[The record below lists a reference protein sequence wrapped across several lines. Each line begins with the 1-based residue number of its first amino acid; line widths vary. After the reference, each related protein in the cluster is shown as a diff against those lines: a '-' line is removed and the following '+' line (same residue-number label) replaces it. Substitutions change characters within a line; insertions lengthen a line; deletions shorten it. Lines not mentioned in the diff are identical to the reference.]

1 MSMELDPLTDLPRVV
16 DKFLRYVQID
26 TQSDPLSDSVPST
39 EKQKDLSRLLL
50 GELQE
55 MGYSESS
62 MDKHGYVFCT
72 IPATNT
78 GDGQEPVRLGL
89 LAHVDTAPDESGTDV
104 KPIVHPPYDGDIVV
118 LPGNKDVTL
127 DPKRSPDLLQHIGE
141 RLISSDGTTLLG
153 SDDKAGVA
161 ILMQLAEDLRD
172 DSAPRPEIRL
182 CFTIDEE
189 IGRGVD
195 HLDLDEFGATV
206 AYTLDGCGI
215 NTISFETFN
224 AVITHIDIKGISV
237 HPGYAKNVLVNALRI
252 AAEIVVAL
260 PADEA
265 PESTEEREGYF
276 HAYGSSSGDV
286 THASIRIMLR
296 DFTDIGMAQRKSFL
310 EELVEHTRKRYP
322 DSEIGISISDQYKN
336 MRSFIEE
343 IDFRTVTF
351 ARRAASEMGISLE
364 EELVRGGTDGSRLS
378 EKGLPTPNIFNG
390 GYDYHSLFEWNTVE
404 NLQRSLAYTKQLIQY
419 WGVNG

>member
-1 MSMELDPLTDLPRVV
+1 MQLDSSTGLPRLVN
-16 DKFLRYVQID
+16 KFLRYVRID

-50 GELQE
+50 SELQE
-55 MGYSESS
+55 MGYSESR
-62 MDKHGYVFCT
+62 MDEHGYVFCT
-72 IPATNT
+72 IPAANT
-78 GDGQEPVRLGL
+78 GDGQKPVRLGL

-104 KPIVHPPYDGDIVV
+104 KPIVHPPYRGGIVV
-118 LPGNKDVTL
+118 LPGNTDVTL
-127 DPKRSPDLLQHIGE
+127 DPKRSPGLLQHLGE

-161 ILMQLAEDLRD
+161 ILMQLAEDLRN

-206 AYTLDGCGI
+206 AYTLDGSSI

-224 AVITHIDIKGISV
+224 AAIAHIEIKGRSV

-252 AAEIVVAL
+252 ASEIVVAL
-260 PADEA
+260 PEDEA

-276 HAYGSSSGDV
+276 HAYGCSSGDV
-286 THASIRIMLR
+286 SHASIRIIIR
-296 DFTDIGMAQRKSFL
+296 DFTDSGMAQRKSFL
-310 EELVEHTRKRYP
+310 EQLVEHTRKRFP

-336 MRSFIEE
+336 MRSYIED

-351 ARRAASEMGISLE
+351 AQQAASEMGISLE

-404 NLQRSLAYTKQLIQY
+404 NLQRSLAYTKQLVQY